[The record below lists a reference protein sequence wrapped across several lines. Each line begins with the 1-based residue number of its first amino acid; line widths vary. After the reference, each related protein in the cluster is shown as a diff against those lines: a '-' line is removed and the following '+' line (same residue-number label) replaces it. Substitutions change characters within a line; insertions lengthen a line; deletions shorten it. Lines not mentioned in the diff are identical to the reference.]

1 MIGVLIIIDTITG
14 IKKAHKLKEKIT
26 SRKLSAIISKLALYE
41 VTVIMF
47 FLIDQFILNDIIL
60 TFFSVPFMLTKIV
73 ALVLASIEVMSI
85 NESIKQIEKILPRL
99 NTQKIEYWVQNV
111 VCENNYS
118 DIDNIVY
125 SSPNKIMETVT
136 SKKTLIGLLS
146 ESSEVKSHINL
157 PIETLL
163 NVANKSIKGFIDNL
177 DEDSKRD
184 LSKVLMTEDVELSKE
199 FDELKSKTIG
209 KLSNITE
216 SLDDITSKKLQ
227 ETIEQIQS
235 DTFSKINYV
244 RLYNLHNNL

>member
-1 MIGVLIIIDTITG
+1 MKFGQLMSKIEGLLINSYVNETAKIE
-14 IKKAHKLKEKIT
+14 LKNF
-26 SRKLSAIISKLALYE
+26 RKLVLENKNASSMFHIYTELSKRKGLDKEIAEAY
-41 VTVIMF
+41 
-47 FLIDQFILNDIIL
+47 
-60 TFFSVPFMLTKIV
+60 
-73 ALVLASIEVMSI
+73 I
-85 NESIKQIEKILPRL
+85 NESLRQIEKLSPKL
-99 NTQKIEYWVQNV
+99 NTQKIEYWVKDV
-111 VCENNYS
+111 VCENIYE

-125 SSPNKIMETVT
+125 SSPNKIMETVN
-136 SKKTLIGLLS
+136 SKKTLINLLS
-146 ESSEVKSHINL
+146 ESTEVKSHIDL

-163 NVANKSIKGFIDNL
+163 NIANKSIKGYIENL

-216 SLDDITSKKLQ
+216 SLDDVTSKKLQ
-227 ETIEQIQS
+227 ETIEQVQS